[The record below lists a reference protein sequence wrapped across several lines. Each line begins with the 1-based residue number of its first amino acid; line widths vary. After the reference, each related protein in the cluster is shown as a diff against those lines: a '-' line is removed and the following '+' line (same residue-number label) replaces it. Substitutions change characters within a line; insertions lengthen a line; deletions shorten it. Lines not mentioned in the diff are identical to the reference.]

1 MRVCY
6 LPFKLAALLCLLAL
20 CALGAGCAAQQDQPV
35 DRGAPAGGA
44 NAEAPSGGN
53 GNGDG
58 GAADAPLQ
66 SVQVRKGQTV
76 HVAVTGGD
84 SAFNADMESMLTGY
98 LQSEKD
104 LTPADSPQKA
114 DVLIRVKI
122 EDIYPLGS
130 RNAPVSAGHA
140 LGSTATG
147 AMLGALLGGAT
158 GGRGGLAWGA
168 SAGAALGLGV
178 ALLDSSGKSK
188 IWGMNAQVG
197 IGRNGREPT
206 AADMHR
212 TTVRAEGANMGK
224 EEIAPAL
231 EDTLSRKI
239 LDSLRF

>member
-1 MRVCY
+1 MP
-6 LPFKLAALLCLLAL
+6 LKLAAILCMLAL

-35 DRGAPAGGA
+35 GPGATDGAPGA
-44 NAEAPSGGN
+44 ETPAR
-53 GNGDG
+53 GDG
-58 GAADAPLQ
+58 GGNSDMADTPLQ

-104 LTPADSPQKA
+104 LTPADSPKKA
-114 DVLIRVKI
+114 DLLIRVKI

-130 RNAPVSAGHA
+130 RNAPVNAGHA

-188 IWGMNAQVG
+188 VWGMKALVG
-197 IGRNGREPT
+197 IGRNGREP
-206 AADMHR
+206 AESDMHR

-231 EDTLSRKI
+231 EDTMSRKI

>member
-6 LPFKLAALLCLLAL
+6 LPLKLAALLCMLAL

-35 DRGAPAGGA
+35 GP

-53 GNGDG
+53 G
-58 GAADAPLQ
+58 GAADSPLQ

-114 DVLIRVKI
+114 DLLIRVKI

-130 RNAPVSAGHA
+130 RNAPVNAGHA

-158 GGRGGLAWGA
+158 GGRSGLAWGA
-168 SAGAALGLGV
+168 SAGAALGLV
-178 ALLDSSGKSK
+178 VC
-188 IWGMNAQVG
+188 VG
-197 IGRNGREPT
+197 AGQRRP
-206 AADMHR
+206 
-212 TTVRAEGANMGK
+212 
-224 EEIAPAL
+224 
-231 EDTLSRKI
+231 
-239 LDSLRF
+239 

>member
-6 LPFKLAALLCLLAL
+6 LPLKLAALLCMLTL

-35 DRGAPAGGA
+35 GP

-53 GNGDG
+53 GSGNS
-58 GAADAPLQ
+58 GAADSPLQ

-84 SAFNADMESMLTGY
+84 SAFNADMESMLTAY

-114 DVLIRVKI
+114 DLLIRIKI

-130 RNAPVSAGHA
+130 RNAPVNAGHA

-158 GGRGGLAWGA
+158 GGRSGLAW
-168 SAGAALGLGV
+168 
-178 ALLDSSGKSK
+178 
-188 IWGMNAQVG
+188 
-197 IGRNGREPT
+197 
-206 AADMHR
+206 
-212 TTVRAEGANMGK
+212 
-224 EEIAPAL
+224 
-231 EDTLSRKI
+231 
-239 LDSLRF
+239 

>member
-6 LPFKLAALLCLLAL
+6 LPLNLAALLCMLAL
-20 CALGAGCAAQQDQPV
+20 CALGGGCAAQQDQPV
-35 DRGAPAGGA
+35 GP

-53 GNGDG
+53 G
-58 GAADAPLQ
+58 GAADSPLQ

>member
-1 MRVCY
+1 MRICF
-6 LPFKLAALLCLLAL
+6 LPRTVTAVLCLLIMV
-20 CALGAGCAAQQDQPV
+20 ALGAGCAAHQGQMTKP
-35 DRGAPAGGA
+35 
-44 NAEAPSGGN
+44 PSGDAGARP
-53 GNGDG
+53 GSDGD
-58 GAADAPLQ
+58 APDAPLQ

-76 HVAVTGGD
+76 QVQVSGGD
-84 SAFNADMESMLTGY
+84 DAFNADFESMLTGY

-104 LTPADSPQKA
+104 LTPADSAQKA
-114 DVLIRVKI
+114 DILIRIKV

-158 GGRGGLAWGA
+158 GGRSGLAWGA
-168 SAGAALGLGV
+168 SAGAAVGLGA

-188 IWGMNAQVG
+188 IWGMKALVG
-197 IGRNGREPT
+197 IGRNGHEP
-206 AADMHR
+206 AEADMRR

-224 EEIAPAL
+224 EEILPAL

-239 LDSLRF
+239 LESLRS

>member
-1 MRVCY
+1 MRVLCM
-6 LPFKLAALLCLLAL
+6 PVKLAAILCMLVL
-20 CALGAGCAAQQDQPV
+20 CALGAGCAAHQDQP
-35 DRGAPAGGA
+35 AEPPAG
-44 NAEAPSGGN
+44 NADARN
-53 GNGDG
+53 GSDP

-66 SVQVRKGQTV
+66 SVQIRKGQTV
-76 HVAVTGGD
+76 HVKVTGGD
-84 SAFNADMESMLTGY
+84 ATFNADLESMLTGY

-104 LTPADSPQKA
+104 LNPADSAQKA
-114 DVLIRVKI
+114 DLLLRVKV

-140 LGSTATG
+140 LGTTATG

-158 GGRGGLAWGA
+158 GGRSGLAWGA
-168 SAGAALGLGV
+168 GTGAALGLGA

-188 IWGMNAQVG
+188 IWGMKALVG
-197 IGRNGREPT
+197 IGRNGQEPT
-206 AADMHR
+206 EADMRR

-239 LDSLRF
+239 LDSLRS

>member
-35 DRGAPAGGA
+35 DRGAPAGGP
-44 NAEAPSGGN
+44 NAEAS

-58 GAADAPLQ
+58 GAADTPLQ

-212 TTVRAEGANMGK
+212 TTVRAE
-224 EEIAPAL
+224 EYFL
-231 EDTLSRKI
+231 E
-239 LDSLRF
+239 

>member
-6 LPFKLAALLCLLAL
+6 LPFKLAAMLCMLTL
-20 CALGAGCAAQQDQPV
+20 CALGAGCAAQQAQPV
-35 DRGAPAGGA
+35 TPGGD
-44 NAEAPSGGN
+44 N
-53 GNGDG
+53 G
-58 GAADAPLQ
+58 GAADSPLQ
-66 SVQVRKGQTV
+66 SVQVRKGQSV
-76 HVAVTGGD
+76 HVTVTGGD
-84 SAFNADMESMLTGY
+84 SAFNADMESMLTSY

-104 LTPADSPQKA
+104 LTPSDSAQKA
-114 DVLIRVKI
+114 DLLVRVKI
-122 EDIYPLGS
+122 EDIYPMGS

-158 GGRGGLAWGA
+158 GGRSGLAWGA

-188 IWGMNAQVG
+188 IWGMKAQVG
-197 IGRNGREPT
+197 IGRNGREP
-206 AADMHR
+206 AEADMHR

>member
-35 DRGAPAGGA
+35 DRGAPAGGP
-44 NAEAPSGGN
+44 NAEAS

-58 GAADAPLQ
+58 GAADTPLQ

-188 IWGMNAQVG
+188 IWGMNARWVLAAMAANPQQ
-197 IGRNGREPT
+197 PT
-206 AADMHR
+206 CTAQPCAPKGPTWARKKLRPPLR
-212 TTVRAEGANMGK
+212 T
-224 EEIAPAL
+224 P
-231 EDTLSRKI
+231 
-239 LDSLRF
+239 

>member
-1 MRVCY
+1 MVFCL
-6 LPFKLAALLCLLAL
+6 LPRKFAAVLCLLTTF
-20 CALGAGCAAQQDQPV
+20 ALGAGCAAHQGQPGEPPV
-35 DRGAPAGGA
+35 AASGAQPGSDTGA
-44 NAEAPSGGN
+44 S
-53 GNGDG
+53 
-58 GAADAPLQ
+58 DAPLQ

-84 SAFNADMESMLTGY
+84 SAFNADMESMLTAY

-114 DVLIRVKI
+114 DLLIRIKI

-130 RNAPVSAGHA
+130 RNAPVNAGHA

-158 GGRGGLAWGA
+158 GGRSGLAWGA

-188 IWGMNAQVG
+188 MWGMSALVG
-197 IGRNGREPT
+197 VGHNGREP
-206 AADMHR
+206 AESDMHR

>member
-6 LPFKLAALLCLLAL
+6 LPIKLAAILCMLAL
-20 CALGAGCAAQQDQPV
+20 CALGAGCAAQQDQPA
-35 DRGAPAGGA
+35 DHGAPNAAPGGETPA
-44 NAEAPSGGN
+44 S
-53 GNGDG
+53 GDG
-58 GAADAPLQ
+58 SGPSDTPLQ

-104 LTPADSPQKA
+104 LTPADSPKKA
-114 DVLIRVKI
+114 DLLIRVKI

-158 GGRGGLAWGA
+158 GGRSGLAWGA
-168 SAGAALGLGV
+168 SAGAALGLGA

-188 IWGMNAQVG
+188 VWGMKALVG
-197 IGRNGREPT
+197 IGRNGHEP
-206 AADMHR
+206 AESDMHR

-231 EDTLSRKI
+231 EDTMSRKI